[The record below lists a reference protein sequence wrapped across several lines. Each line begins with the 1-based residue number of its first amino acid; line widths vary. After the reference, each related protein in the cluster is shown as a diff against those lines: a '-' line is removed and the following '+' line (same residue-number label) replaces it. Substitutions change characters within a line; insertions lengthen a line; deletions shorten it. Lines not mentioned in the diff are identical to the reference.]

1 MRAGFIG
8 AGKVGFSLGKYL
20 TTHGV
25 TLSGY
30 YSRSCDSAKEAAEF
44 TESRYYTSLAEI
56 TEDSDTLFITTP
68 DGVIGEIW
76 DDMRNLQIR
85 DKNIC
90 HCSGSVPSTAFF
102 DAEKKGAFR
111 FSIHPLYAVSSRY
124 TSYQE
129 LGKACFTIE
138 GTRERLPEMKSFFE
152 TMGNRVVV
160 ISPESKTLYH
170 AAAVMVSN
178 QLAALVDMGADL
190 LRACGFPEQDATRAL
205 SPLIEGN
212 ALAVA
217 VSGPVKALTGPCE
230 RGDVQTVAGHL
241 AALQKLA
248 EKETSAKD
256 IESAYRILSRR
267 LVSLAERKNPQKNYM
282 EPKKELEQ

>member
-8 AGKVGFSLGKYL
+8 AGKVGFSLGRYL
-20 TTHGV
+20 ATHGV

-30 YSRSCDSAKEAAEF
+30 YSHSNDSAKEAAAF
-44 TESRYYTSLAEI
+44 TGSRYYTDLAEI
-56 TEDSDTLFITTP
+56 TRDSDTLFITTP

-102 DAEKKGAFR
+102 DAEEKGAFR
-111 FSIHPLYAVSSRY
+111 FSVHPLYAVSSRY

-129 LGKACFTIE
+129 LGKAWFTIE
-138 GTRERLPEMKSFFE
+138 GSRERLPEMKSFFE

-160 ISPESKTLYH
+160 ISPESKILYH
-170 AAAVMVSN
+170 TAAVMVSN
-178 QLAALVDMGADL
+178 QLAALADMGAEL
-190 LRACGFPEQDATRAL
+190 LRVCGFPEQDAAEAL
-205 SPLIEGN
+205 APLIEGN

-217 VSGPVKALTGPCE
+217 AAGPVEALTGPCE
-230 RGDVQTVAGHL
+230 RGDARTVAGHL
-241 AALQKLA
+241 AALKALT
-248 EKETSAKD
+248 EKEESAVD
-256 IESAYRILSRR
+256 IEAAYRILSGR
-267 LVSLAERKNPQKNYM
+267 LVRLAERKNPQKDYT
-282 EPKKELEQ
+282 ELKKELER